1 MRVLLAMPRYK
12 PEVCIA
18 SAQAFY
24 HASSPDAAH
33 EVRAISPSSSL
44 ATSCFNQCWAL
55 ARNEWEAGRI
65 DAFAMIHSDVAPP
78 IHWLD
83 YLIEEMERV
92 GVDMISHVVPIK
104 DAKGI
109 TSTAVDDTGDSFRVR
124 RLTLAEVH
132 KLPKTF
138 TEADTGAPLCLNTG
152 LWVVKLGPWMQH
164 VHFRVQDQI
173 YRNPGQAGLWCVKT
187 MPEDWDFS
195 QQVRSHGVKLAA
207 TQGLTVDHIGEW
219 KWSSADQLGWET
231 DLYNSPEAIKTA
243 TEGWQFPDDVDGWL
257 TEEEG
262 RFLATSAIKKRVLEI
277 GSYCGR
283 STICMAQTASLVHVV
298 DTFDGQ
304 GTPRPRDTHKLF
316 WQNIARYGCAGKII
330 EHVGKAEEQVPNLN
344 KNFDL
349 VFIDG
354 AHDYQSVK
362 TDARLAMS
370 VLQGDGLL
378 AFHDYERHTNPE
390 VTRAINDLLTEGCS
404 LVEVKDTVAL
414 VRPGAR

>member
-12 PEVCIA
+12 SEVCIA
-18 SAQAFY
+18 AAQAFY
-24 HASSPDAAH
+24 HASSPDTAH
-33 EVRAISPSSSL
+33 TVRAVAPSSSL
-44 ATSCFNQCWAL
+44 ATSC
-55 ARNEWEAGRI
+55 RNEWEAGRI
-65 DAFAMIHSDVAPP
+65 DAFAMIHTDVAPP
-78 IHWLD
+78 IYWLD
-83 YLIEEMERV
+83 YLIAEMERV
-92 GVDMISHVVPIK
+92 GVDMIAGVVPIK

-124 RLTLAEVH
+124 RLTLSEVH

-138 TEADTGAPLCLNTG
+138 TDADAGGPLCLNTG
-152 LWVVKLGPWMQH
+152 LWVVKLGPWMNE

-173 YRNPGQAGLWCVKT
+173 YRNTGQAGQWSVKT

-195 QQVRSHGVKLAA
+195 QQVRKHGVKLAA
-207 TQGLTVDHIGEW
+207 THGLAIDHLGEW
-219 KWSSADQLGWET
+219 KWSSVDEFGWST
-231 DLYNSPEAIKTA
+231 DLYNSPEALRTA
-243 TEGWQFPDDVDGWL
+243 YEGWQFPDDVDGWL

-262 RFLATSAIKKRVLEI
+262 RCLAEAATKKRVLEI

-304 GTPRPRDTHKLF
+304 NTPRPRDTHKLF
-316 WQNIARYGCAGKII
+316 WQNVTRYGCAGKVI
-330 EHVGKAEEQVPNLN
+330 EHVGKSEEQVPNLN
-344 KNFDL
+344 KNFNL

-378 AFHDYERHTNPE
+378 AFHDYDRPTNPE
-390 VTRAINDLLTEGCS
+390 VTKFVDDFLKEGNTLESVVGRVAI
-404 LVEVKDTVAL
+404 